1 MNEPQI
7 ILVRSPRELIN
18 QNQIGYGWENI
29 DFSSYSTD
37 KELIEKGFNQQG
49 YNLGRKTKQVKRYFN
64 LKENDIVITPVSG
77 AIAIAIV
84 EGRKTYIKNP
94 PEKYSNNR
102 INVKYLSSSDK
113 NIFIPRKSL
122 TTALQSRL
130 KIRMSIANLNE
141 FRDEINKHI
150 EALDKGEIHTWA
162 KEVEQKE
169 EESANLFKSELLERL
184 KNGKKIGL
192 SSGGYGL
199 EKLVQELLNIQGY
212 QAKISAKNAN
222 SGIDDVDVIATKIN
236 ELTSDIECLFVQVKH
251 HNGNTSNWGIKQLI
265 EYDTNKHDYTFY
277 RKILITTGKLSDE
290 DKKLAQDNEIIV
302 REGDSLVEW
311 IYDNIKN
318 LSSNTKDSLGITT
331 RPSLL

>member
-1 MNEPQI
+1 MSEPQI
-7 ILVRSPRELIN
+7 ILVRSSRELIS

-37 KELIEKGFNQQG
+37 SELIEKGFKNQG
-49 YNLGRKTKQVKRYFN
+49 NDLGRKTKQVRRYFN
-64 LKENDIVITPVSG
+64 LKENDIVIIPVSG

-84 EGRKTYIKNP
+84 EGTKTYAKNP

-102 INVKYLSSSDK
+102 IEVKYLSNSDK

-130 KIRMSIANLNE
+130 KIRITIANLSE

-169 EESANLFKSELLERL
+169 SEATDLFKNELLKRL

-199 EKLVQELLNIQGY
+199 EKLVKELLDIQGY
-212 QAKISAKNAN
+212 QAKISAKNAS
-222 SGIDDVDVIATKIN
+222 SGIDDVDVIATKTN
-236 ELTSDIECLFVQVKH
+236 ELTSDAEGLFIQIKH

-265 EYDTNKHDYTFY
+265 AYEISSYDYVFY
-277 RKILITTGKLSDE
+277 RKILITTGEVSDE
-290 DKKLAQDNEIIV
+290 DKQLAQDNEIIII
-302 REGDSLVEW
+302 EGNVLVDW
-311 IYDNIKN
+311 IYDKN
-318 LSSNTKDSLGITT
+318 KKLNVDTKVLLGVTS
-331 RPSLL
+331 RPSLI